1 MKRFDILSLFPE
13 YFEGPFDVSM
23 IKRAREKGILEINLV
38 NMRDFAS
45 GRYQQIDDR
54 PYGGGPGMVIK
65 PDVIDRA
72 LLSLKSNDFPI
83 YYLSPRG
90 VKLDAQISNSISKLD
105 GMTLVCGK
113 YEGVDERVIE
123 HYNMIEISIGDYILS
138 GGDLAAMVLIDS
150 VVRCLPNVLGN
161 PLTLNE
167 ESFTNHLLE
176 YPLYTQPR
184 EWKNY
189 KVPDVLLS
197 GDHKK
202 IKNWKIKQSED
213 ITMKRRPDLWKKYL
227 KLK

>member
-1 MKRFDILSLFPE
+1 MWTANILTLFPDL
-13 YFEGPFDVSM
+13 YPGPLGSSILGEARKNGKWKLNVRDLKKFAEKN
-23 IKRAREKGILEINLV
+23 KRV
-38 NMRDFAS
+38 
-45 GRYQQIDDR
+45 DDT
-54 PYGGGPGMVIK
+54 PFGGGPGMGIK

-90 VKLDAQISNSISKLD
+90 VKLDNQISSSISKLN
-105 GMTLVCGK
+105 GITLLCGK
-113 YEGVDERVIE
+113 YEGVDERVIK

-167 ESFTNHLLE
+167 ETFTNHLLE

>member
-1 MKRFDILSLFPE
+1 MWTANILTLFPNL
-13 YFEGPFDVSM
+13 YPGPLGTSILGEARKNGKWKLNITDLKQFAEKK
-23 IKRAREKGILEINLV
+23 KRV
-38 NMRDFAS
+38 
-45 GRYQQIDDR
+45 DDT
-54 PYGGGPGMVIK
+54 PFGGGPGMVIK

-72 LLSLKSNDFPI
+72 LLSLKSYDYPI

-90 VKLDAQISNSISKLD
+90 VKLDTQVSNSISKLD
-105 GMTLVCGK
+105 GMTIVCGK
-113 YEGVDERVIE
+113 YEGVDERVIK

>member
-1 MKRFDILSLFPE
+1 MWTANILTLFPDL
-13 YFEGPFDVSM
+13 YPGPLGSSILGEARKNGKWNLNITDLKLFSEKN
-23 IKRAREKGILEINLV
+23 KRV
-38 NMRDFAS
+38 
-45 GRYQQIDDR
+45 DDS
-54 PYGGGPGMVIK
+54 PFGGGPGMVIK

-72 LLSLKSNDFPI
+72 LLSFKSNKFPI

-90 VKLDAQISNSISKLD
+90 VKLDNEISNNISKLN
-105 GMTLVCGK
+105 GITLVCGK
-113 YEGVDERVIE
+113 YEGIDERVIK

-161 PLTLNE
+161 PMTLIE
-167 ESFTNHLLE
+167 ETFTNHLLE

-184 EWKNY
+184 KWKNY
-189 KVPDVLLS
+189 NVPDVLLS

-202 IKNWKIKQSED
+202 IKNWKIKQSEA

-227 KLK
+227 KLE

>member
-1 MKRFDILSLFPE
+1 MWTANILTLFPDL
-13 YFEGPFDVSM
+13 YPGPLGSSILGEARKNGKWDLNITDLKLFSEKN
-23 IKRAREKGILEINLV
+23 KRV
-38 NMRDFAS
+38 
-45 GRYQQIDDR
+45 DDS
-54 PYGGGPGMVIK
+54 PFGGGPGMVIK

-72 LLSLKSNDFPI
+72 LISLKSKDFPI

-113 YEGVDERVIE
+113 YEGVDERVIK

-161 PLTLNE
+161 PLTLNDE
-167 ESFTNHLLE
+167 TFTNHLLE

>member
-1 MKRFDILSLFPE
+1 MWTANILTLFPDL
-13 YFEGPFDVSM
+13 YPGPLGSSILGEARKNGKWKLNIIDLKQFAEKN
-23 IKRAREKGILEINLV
+23 KRV
-38 NMRDFAS
+38 
-45 GRYQQIDDR
+45 DDT
-54 PYGGGPGMVIK
+54 PFGGGPGMVIK

-90 VKLDAQISNSISKLD
+90 VKLDNQISNSISKLN
-105 GMTLVCGK
+105 GITLLCGK
-113 YEGVDERVIE
+113 YEGVDERVIK

-167 ESFTNHLLE
+167 ETFTNYLLE

>member
-1 MKRFDILSLFPE
+1 MWTANILTLFPDL
-13 YFEGPFDVSM
+13 YPGPLGSSILGEARKNGKWNLNITDLKFYSEKN
-23 IKRAREKGILEINLV
+23 KRV
-38 NMRDFAS
+38 
-45 GRYQQIDDR
+45 DDS
-54 PYGGGPGMVIK
+54 PFGGGPGMVIK

-72 LLSLKSNDFPI
+72 RLSIESNEFPI

-90 VKLDAQISNSISKLD
+90 IKLDNEISNSLSKLN
-105 GMTLVCGK
+105 GITLVCGK
-113 YEGVDERVIE
+113 YEGIDERVIR

-161 PLTLNE
+161 PITLNE

-184 EWKNY
+184 EWKNH

-197 GDHKK
+197 GNHKK
-202 IKNWKIKQSED
+202 IKNWKIKQSET
-213 ITMKRRPDLWKKYL
+213 ITMQRRPDLWKKYL

>member
-1 MKRFDILSLFPE
+1 MWTANILTLFPNL
-13 YFEGPFDVSM
+13 YPGPLGTSILGEARKKGKWKLNITDLKQFAEKK
-23 IKRAREKGILEINLV
+23 KRV
-38 NMRDFAS
+38 
-45 GRYQQIDDR
+45 DDT
-54 PYGGGPGMVIK
+54 PFGGGPGMVIK

-90 VKLDAQISNSISKLD
+90 IKLDNQISNSISKLD

>member
-1 MKRFDILSLFPE
+1 MWTANILTLFPNL
-13 YFEGPFDVSM
+13 YPGPLGTSILGEARKNGKWKLNITDLKQFAEKK
-23 IKRAREKGILEINLV
+23 KRV
-38 NMRDFAS
+38 
-45 GRYQQIDDR
+45 DDT
-54 PYGGGPGMVIK
+54 PFGGGPGMVIK

-90 VKLDAQISNSISKLD
+90 IKLDNQISNSISKLD
-105 GMTLVCGK
+105 GMTLICGK

>member
-1 MKRFDILSLFPE
+1 
-13 YFEGPFDVSM
+13 
-23 IKRAREKGILEINLV
+23 
-38 NMRDFAS
+38 
-45 GRYQQIDDR
+45 
-54 PYGGGPGMVIK
+54 
-65 PDVIDRA
+65 
-72 LLSLKSNDFPI
+72 
-83 YYLSPRG
+83 
-90 VKLDAQISNSISKLD
+90 
-105 GMTLVCGK
+105 MTLVCGK
-113 YEGVDERVIE
+113 YEGVDERVIK

-176 YPLYTQPR
+176 YPLYTHPR

>member
-1 MKRFDILSLFPE
+1 MWTANILTLFPNL
-13 YFEGPFDVSM
+13 YPGPLGTSILGEARKNGKWKLNITDLKQFAEKK
-23 IKRAREKGILEINLV
+23 KRV
-38 NMRDFAS
+38 
-45 GRYQQIDDR
+45 DDT
-54 PYGGGPGMVIK
+54 PFGGGPGMVIK

-72 LLSLKSNDFPI
+72 LLSIKSNDFPI

-90 VKLDAQISNSISKLD
+90 IKLDNQISNSISKLD

-123 HYNMIEISIGDYILS
+123 HHNMIEISIGDYILS

>member
-1 MKRFDILSLFPE
+1 MWTANILTLFPDL
-13 YFEGPFDVSM
+13 YPGPLGSSILGEARKNGKWKLNITDLKQFAEKY
-23 IKRAREKGILEINLV
+23 KRV
-38 NMRDFAS
+38 
-45 GRYQQIDDR
+45 DDT
-54 PYGGGPGMVIK
+54 PFGGGPGMVIK

-90 VKLDAQISNSISKLD
+90 VKLDNQISNSISKLN
-105 GMTLVCGK
+105 GITLLCGK
-113 YEGVDERVIE
+113 YEGVDERVIK

-167 ESFTNHLLE
+167 ETFTNHLLE

-189 KVPDVLLS
+189 KVPDILLS

>member
-1 MKRFDILSLFPE
+1 MWTANILTLFPDL
-13 YFEGPFDVSM
+13 YPGPLGSSILGEARKNGKWHLNITDLKLFTEKN
-23 IKRAREKGILEINLV
+23 KRV
-38 NMRDFAS
+38 
-45 GRYQQIDDR
+45 DDS
-54 PYGGGPGMVIK
+54 PFGGGPGMVIK

-72 LLSLKSNDFPI
+72 LVSLKSNDFPI

-113 YEGVDERVIE
+113 YEGVDERVIK

-161 PLTLNE
+161 PLTLNDE
-167 ESFTNHLLE
+167 TFTNHLLE

>member
-1 MKRFDILSLFPE
+1 MWTANILTLFPDL
-13 YFEGPFDVSM
+13 YPGPLGSSILGEARKNGKWKLNITDLKQFAEKN
-23 IKRAREKGILEINLV
+23 KRV
-38 NMRDFAS
+38 
-45 GRYQQIDDR
+45 DDT
-54 PYGGGPGMVIK
+54 PFGGGPGMVIK

-90 VKLDAQISNSISKLD
+90 VKLDNQISNSISKLN
-105 GMTLVCGK
+105 GITILCGK
-113 YEGVDERVIE
+113 YEGVDERVIK

-167 ESFTNHLLE
+167 ETFTNHLLE

>member
-1 MKRFDILSLFPE
+1 MWTANILTLFPDL
-13 YFEGPFDVSM
+13 YPGPLGSSILGEAKKNGKWKLNVRDLKQFAEKN
-23 IKRAREKGILEINLV
+23 KRV
-38 NMRDFAS
+38 
-45 GRYQQIDDR
+45 DDT
-54 PYGGGPGMVIK
+54 PFGGGPGMVIK
-65 PDVIDRA
+65 PDVVDRA

-90 VKLDAQISNSISKLD
+90 VKLDNQISNSISKLN
-105 GMTLVCGK
+105 GITLLCGK
-113 YEGVDERVIE
+113 YEGVDERVIK

-167 ESFTNHLLE
+167 ETFTNYLLE

>member
-1 MKRFDILSLFPE
+1 MWTANILTLFPDL
-13 YFEGPFDVSM
+13 YPGPLGASILGEAKKNGKWNLNITDLKLFSEKN
-23 IKRAREKGILEINLV
+23 KRV
-38 NMRDFAS
+38 
-45 GRYQQIDDR
+45 DDS
-54 PYGGGPGMVIK
+54 PFGGGPGMVIK

-72 LLSLKSNDFPI
+72 LLSFKSNRFPI

-90 VKLDAQISNSISKLD
+90 IKLDNEICNNISKLN
-105 GMTLVCGK
+105 GITLVCGK
-113 YEGVDERVIE
+113 YEGIDERVIK

-161 PLTLNE
+161 PMTLIE
-167 ESFTNHLLE
+167 ETFTNHLLE

-184 EWKNY
+184 KWKNY
-189 KVPDVLLS
+189 NVPDVLLS

-202 IKNWKIKQSED
+202 IKNWKIKQSEA

-227 KLK
+227 KLE

>member
-1 MKRFDILSLFPE
+1 MWTANILTLFPDL
-13 YFEGPFDVSM
+13 YPGPLGSSILGEARKNGKWKLNITDLKQFAEKN
-23 IKRAREKGILEINLV
+23 KRV
-38 NMRDFAS
+38 
-45 GRYQQIDDR
+45 DDT
-54 PYGGGPGMVIK
+54 PFGGGPGMVIK
-65 PDVIDRA
+65 PDVIDRG

-90 VKLDAQISNSISKLD
+90 VKLDNQISNSISKLN
-105 GMTLVCGK
+105 GITLLCGK
-113 YEGVDERVIE
+113 YEGVDERVIK

-150 VVRCLPNVLGN
+150 VVRCLPDVLGN

-167 ESFTNHLLE
+167 ETFTNYLLE

-189 KVPDVLLS
+189 NVPDVLLS

-202 IKNWKIKQSED
+202 
-213 ITMKRRPDLWKKYL
+213 
-227 KLK
+227 

>member
-1 MKRFDILSLFPE
+1 MWTVNILTLFPDL
-13 YFEGPFDVSM
+13 YPGPLGSSILGEARKNGKWDLNITDLKLFSEKN
-23 IKRAREKGILEINLV
+23 KRV
-38 NMRDFAS
+38 
-45 GRYQQIDDR
+45 DDS
-54 PYGGGPGMVIK
+54 PFGGGPGMVIK

-72 LLSLKSNDFPI
+72 LLSLKSKDFPI

-90 VKLDAQISNSISKLD
+90 IKLDDEISNSISKLD
-105 GMTLVCGK
+105 GMTIVCGK
-113 YEGVDERVIE
+113 YEGVDERVIK

-150 VVRCLPNVLGN
+150 VVRSLPNVLGN

>member
-1 MKRFDILSLFPE
+1 MWTANILTLFPDL
-13 YFEGPFDVSM
+13 YPGPLGSSILGEARKNGKWKLNITDLKQFAEKN
-23 IKRAREKGILEINLV
+23 KRV
-38 NMRDFAS
+38 
-45 GRYQQIDDR
+45 DDT
-54 PYGGGPGMVIK
+54 PFGGGPGMVIK

-72 LLSLKSNDFPI
+72 ILSLKSNDFPI

-90 VKLDAQISNSISKLD
+90 VKLDNQISNSISKLN
-105 GMTLVCGK
+105 GITLLCGK
-113 YEGVDERVIE
+113 YEGVDERVIK

-167 ESFTNHLLE
+167 ETFTNHLLE

>member
-1 MKRFDILSLFPE
+1 MWTANILTLFPDL
-13 YFEGPFDVSM
+13 YPGPLGSSILGEARKNGKWDLIITDLKLFSEKN
-23 IKRAREKGILEINLV
+23 KRV
-38 NMRDFAS
+38 
-45 GRYQQIDDR
+45 DDS
-54 PYGGGPGMVIK
+54 PFGGGPGMVIK

-72 LLSLKSNDFPI
+72 LLSLKSKDFPI

-90 VKLDAQISNSISKLD
+90 VKLDAQISNYISKLD

-113 YEGVDERVIE
+113 YEGVDERVIK

>member
-1 MKRFDILSLFPE
+1 MWTANILTLFPNL
-13 YFEGPFDVSM
+13 YPGPLGTSILGEARKNGKWKLNITDLKQFAEKK
-23 IKRAREKGILEINLV
+23 KRV
-38 NMRDFAS
+38 
-45 GRYQQIDDR
+45 DDT
-54 PYGGGPGMVIK
+54 PFGGGPGMVIK

-90 VKLDAQISNSISKLD
+90 IKLDNQISNSISKLN
-105 GMTLVCGK
+105 GITLLCGK
-113 YEGVDERVIE
+113 YEGVDERVIK

-167 ESFTNHLLE
+167 ETFTNYLLE

-189 KVPDVLLS
+189 NVPDVLLS

>member
-1 MKRFDILSLFPE
+1 MWTANILTLFPDL
-13 YFEGPFDVSM
+13 YPGPLGSSILGEARKTGKWKLNITD
-23 IKRAREKGILEINLV
+23 IKQFAEKNKRV
-38 NMRDFAS
+38 
-45 GRYQQIDDR
+45 DDT
-54 PYGGGPGMVIK
+54 PFGGGPGMVIK

-72 LLSLKSNDFPI
+72 VLSLKSNDFPI
-83 YYLSPRG
+83 YYLAPRG
-90 VKLDAQISNSISKLD
+90 VKLDNQISNSISKLS
-105 GMTLVCGK
+105 GITLLCGK
-113 YEGVDERVIE
+113 YEGVDERVIK

-167 ESFTNHLLE
+167 ETFTNYLLE

-189 KVPDVLLS
+189 NVPDVLLS

-202 IKNWKIKQSED
+202 IKNWKIEQSED

>member
-1 MKRFDILSLFPE
+1 MWTANILTLFPNL
-13 YFEGPFDVSM
+13 YPGPLGSSILGEARKNGKWNLNITDLKLFSEKN
-23 IKRAREKGILEINLV
+23 KRV
-38 NMRDFAS
+38 
-45 GRYQQIDDR
+45 DDS
-54 PYGGGPGMVIK
+54 PFGGGPGMVIK

-72 LLSLKSNDFPI
+72 LLSFKSNKFPI

-90 VKLDAQISNSISKLD
+90 VKLDNEISNNISKLS
-105 GMTLVCGK
+105 GITLVCGK
-113 YEGVDERVIE
+113 YEGIDERVIK

-161 PLTLNE
+161 PMTLIE
-167 ESFTNHLLE
+167 ETFTNHLLE

-184 EWKNY
+184 KWKNY
-189 KVPDVLLS
+189 NVPDVLLS

-202 IKNWKIKQSED
+202 IKNWKIKQSEA

-227 KLK
+227 KLE

>member
-1 MKRFDILSLFPE
+1 MWTANIITLFPDL
-13 YFEGPFDVSM
+13 YPGPLGSSILGEARKNGKWDLNITDLKLFSEKN
-23 IKRAREKGILEINLV
+23 KRV
-38 NMRDFAS
+38 
-45 GRYQQIDDR
+45 DDS
-54 PYGGGPGMVIK
+54 PFGGGPGMVIK

-113 YEGVDERVIE
+113 YEGVDERVIK

>member
-1 MKRFDILSLFPE
+1 MWTANIVTLFPNL
-13 YFEGPFDVSM
+13 YPGPLGTSILGEARKNGKWKLNITDLKQFAEKK
-23 IKRAREKGILEINLV
+23 KRV
-38 NMRDFAS
+38 
-45 GRYQQIDDR
+45 DDT
-54 PYGGGPGMVIK
+54 PFGGGPGMVIK

-90 VKLDAQISNSISKLD
+90 IKLDNQISNSISKLD

>member
-1 MKRFDILSLFPE
+1 MWTANILTLFPNL
-13 YFEGPFDVSM
+13 YPGPLGTSILGEARKNGKWKLNITDLKQFAEKK
-23 IKRAREKGILEINLV
+23 KRV
-38 NMRDFAS
+38 
-45 GRYQQIDDR
+45 DDT
-54 PYGGGPGMVIK
+54 PFGGGPGMVIK
-65 PDVIDRA
+65 PDVVDRA

-90 VKLDAQISNSISKLD
+90 IKLDNQISNSISKLD
-105 GMTLVCGK
+105 GITLLCGK
-113 YEGVDERVIE
+113 YEGVDERVIK

>member
-1 MKRFDILSLFPE
+1 MWTANILTLFPNL
-13 YFEGPFDVSM
+13 YPGPLGSSILGEARKNGKWKLNITDLKQFAEKN
-23 IKRAREKGILEINLV
+23 KRV
-38 NMRDFAS
+38 
-45 GRYQQIDDR
+45 DDT
-54 PYGGGPGMVIK
+54 PFGGGPGMVIK

-90 VKLDAQISNSISKLD
+90 VKLDNQISNSISKLN
-105 GMTLVCGK
+105 GITLLCGK
-113 YEGVDERVIE
+113 YEGVDERVIK

-167 ESFTNHLLE
+167 ETFTNYLLE

>member
-1 MKRFDILSLFPE
+1 MWTANILTLFPDL
-13 YFEGPFDVSM
+13 YPGPLGSSILGEARKNGKWKLNITDLKQFAEKN
-23 IKRAREKGILEINLV
+23 KRV
-38 NMRDFAS
+38 
-45 GRYQQIDDR
+45 DDT
-54 PYGGGPGMVIK
+54 PFGGGPGMVIK

-90 VKLDAQISNSISKLD
+90 VKLDNQISNSISKLN
-105 GMTLVCGK
+105 GITLLCGK
-113 YEGVDERVIE
+113 YEGVDERVIK

-167 ESFTNHLLE
+167 ETFTNYLLE

-189 KVPDVLLS
+189 NVPDVLLS

>member
-1 MKRFDILSLFPE
+1 MWTANILTLFPDL
-13 YFEGPFDVSM
+13 YPGPLGSSILGEARKNGKWDLNITDLKLFTEKN
-23 IKRAREKGILEINLV
+23 KRV
-38 NMRDFAS
+38 
-45 GRYQQIDDR
+45 DDS
-54 PYGGGPGMVIK
+54 PFGGGPGMVIK

-113 YEGVDERVIE
+113 YEGVDERVIK

>member
-1 MKRFDILSLFPE
+1 MWTANILTLFPDL
-13 YFEGPFDVSM
+13 YPGPLGSSILGEARKNGKWKLNITDLKQSAEKN
-23 IKRAREKGILEINLV
+23 KRV
-38 NMRDFAS
+38 
-45 GRYQQIDDR
+45 DDT
-54 PYGGGPGMVIK
+54 PFGGGPGMVIK

-90 VKLDAQISNSISKLD
+90 VKLDNQISNSISKLN
-105 GMTLVCGK
+105 GITLLCGK
-113 YEGVDERVIE
+113 YEGVDERVIK

-167 ESFTNHLLE
+167 ETFTNYLLE

-189 KVPDVLLS
+189 NVPDVLLS

>member
-1 MKRFDILSLFPE
+1 MWTANILTLFPNL
-13 YFEGPFDVSM
+13 YPGPLGTSILGEARKNGKWKLNITDLKQFAEKK
-23 IKRAREKGILEINLV
+23 KRV
-38 NMRDFAS
+38 
-45 GRYQQIDDR
+45 DDT
-54 PYGGGPGMVIK
+54 PFGGGPGMVIK

-90 VKLDAQISNSISKLD
+90 IKLDNQISNSISKLD

-189 KVPDVLLS
+189 KVPNVLLS

>member
-1 MKRFDILSLFPE
+1 MWTANILTLFPGL
-13 YFEGPFDVSM
+13 YPGPLGSSILGEAKKNGKWQLNITDLKLFSEKN
-23 IKRAREKGILEINLV
+23 KRV
-38 NMRDFAS
+38 
-45 GRYQQIDDR
+45 DDS
-54 PYGGGPGMVIK
+54 PFGGGPGMVIK
-65 PDVIDRA
+65 PDVIERA

-90 VKLDAQISNSISKLD
+90 VKLDTQISNSISKLD
-105 GMTLVCGK
+105 GITLVCGK
-113 YEGVDERVIE
+113 YEGVDERVIK

-167 ESFTNHLLE
+167 ETFTNHLLE

>member
-1 MKRFDILSLFPE
+1 MWTANILTLFPDL
-13 YFEGPFDVSM
+13 YPGPLGSSILGEARKNGKWKLNITDLKQFAEKN
-23 IKRAREKGILEINLV
+23 KRV
-38 NMRDFAS
+38 
-45 GRYQQIDDR
+45 DDT
-54 PYGGGPGMVIK
+54 PFGGGPGMVIK

-90 VKLDAQISNSISKLD
+90 VKLDNQISNSISKLN
-105 GMTLVCGK
+105 GITLLCGK
-113 YEGVDERVIE
+113 YEGVDERVIK

-167 ESFTNHLLE
+167 ETFTNYLLE

>member
-1 MKRFDILSLFPE
+1 MWTANILTLFPDL
-13 YFEGPFDVSM
+13 YPGPLGSSVLGEA
-23 IKRAREKGILEINLV
+23 IKNGKWRLNITDLKLFSEKNKRV
-38 NMRDFAS
+38 
-45 GRYQQIDDR
+45 DDS
-54 PYGGGPGMVIK
+54 PFGGGPGMVIK

-90 VKLDAQISNSISKLD
+90 IKLDNQISNSISKLN
-105 GMTLVCGK
+105 GITLLCGK
-113 YEGVDERVIE
+113 YEGVDERVIN

-161 PLTLNE
+161 PLTLDE
-167 ESFTNHLLE
+167 ETFTNYLLE

-184 EWKNY
+184 DWKNY